1 MSRAG
6 RPRVGF
12 CERAAGLLAAGLLVL
27 AACATPLPPSQAPT
41 LASEA
46 AAVPV
51 QEAAPLPPAPAPPVI
66 LENRTFTLVDGIPQY
81 RIDPGDVL
89 EVLLS
94 RGVTQDRLT
103 VTVRTDGTVP
113 VLFLDVPIGGLSAE
127 QAARE
132 IERALA
138 AYYRTPRVEVLV
150 KEFNSKK
157 ATILGAVSAIAGR
170 GSGVYPL
177 RGRTRL
183 SEFLATVGGVAQEAD
198 LEHIRVTR
206 EDGRAVTVNLF
217 AVVGEGDLSRDL
229 VLDAGDTVF
238 IPTRPP
244 GAERKVFVFGEVVR
258 PGAVAYRAGLTLA
271 EVIAEAGGITEV
283 AAADET
289 RIVRGNLRDGPTV
302 LTADVEGL
310 VRRGD
315 LRQDVRLQPRD
326 IVIVPRSGLGS
337 WNAFLAKIRPTLE
350 IITLG
355 LQPAI
360 VYETVKD

>member
-1 MSRAG
+1 MDRAG
-6 RPRVGF
+6 RFRVALREGQAGM
-12 CERAAGLLAAGLLVL
+12 AAMLAFTLV
-27 AACATPLPPSQAPT
+27 ACASPLPAPQVPPV
-41 LASEA
+41 ASEPA
-46 AAVPV
+46 PGVPD
-51 QEAAPLPPAPAPPVI
+51 QPAPPSPEPSGPAVVG
-66 LENRTFTLVDGIPQY
+66 NRTFTLVDGIPQY
-81 RIDPGDVL
+81 RIGPGDLL
-89 EVLLS
+89 EILLS

-103 VTVRTDGTVP
+103 VTVRTDGGVP
-113 VLFLDVPIGGLSAE
+113 VLFLDVRIGGLTAE

-138 AYYRTPRVEVLV
+138 AYYRVPRVEVLV

-157 ATILGAVSAIAGR
+157 AIVLGAVSATAGR

-183 SEFLATVGGVAQEAD
+183 SEFLASVGGVAPEAD

-206 EDGRAVTVNLF
+206 EDGRVVTVNLF
-217 AVVGEGDLSRDL
+217 AVVGEGELSRDL
-229 VLDAGDTVF
+229 VLDAGDVVF

-244 GAERKVFVFGEVVR
+244 GAERKVFVFGEVAK
-258 PGAVAYRAGLTLA
+258 PGAIPYRTDMTLA
-271 EVIAEAGGITEV
+271 EVIAEAGGITQV
-283 AAADET
+283 AAADAT
-289 RIVRGNLRDGPTV
+289 RIIRGNLRDAPTV
-302 LTADVEGL
+302 LTADVESL

-315 LRQDVRLQPRD
+315 LRQDVRVQPRD
-326 IVIVPRSGLGS
+326 IVIVPRSGLGN

-355 LQPAI
+355 LQPVI